1 MIAVLRSSWP
11 LLLGVLLLLLG
22 NGMQGTVLGLRGS
35 MEGYDAPTMSWVMSA
50 YFAGFLIGARLTPR
64 MIRRVGHVRVF
75 AALGAVIAAAFITYA
90 EAVSP
95 LAWMGLRFIVGFCFC
110 GVYVTAES
118 WLNEAATNENR
129 GKALSLYMI
138 AQMLGIIA
146 AQGIVTLADPGGHR
160 LFVIMSALVS
170 LSFLPILLTAGPAP
184 AYRFAAPMTLRTL
197 FRISPLG
204 CVGTFLLGAIY
215 AGLFSMPA
223 VWGAERGLSTGQ
235 TAAFV
240 ASIYVGGLIALY
252 PLGWLSDRMERRLLI
267 LGLAVAGASAGIIA
281 LPLLDRFAVVL
292 GLGALLGAVTNPLY
306 SLLIAY
312 TNDFLSREDM
322 PAASGGLQL
331 LNGMGAI
338 LGTLTLGG
346 LMGRFGPD
354 AFFALETALFAV
366 LAGYALWRATRRAAP
381 PAAPHTPV
389 TAQAS
394 PVAMESAARTGR

>member
-75 AALGAVIAAAFITYA
+75 AALGAVIAAAFVTYA

-95 LAWMGLRFIVGFCFC
+95 LAWMGLRFVVGFCFC

-118 WLNEAATNENR
+118 WLNEAATNESR

-138 AQMLGIIA
+138 AQMLGIIS
-146 AQGIVTLADPGGHR
+146 AQGIVALADPGGHR
-160 LFVIMSALVS
+160 LFVVMSVLVS
-170 LSFLPILLTAGPAP
+170 LSFLPILLSAGTAP

-204 CVGTFLLGAIY
+204 CVGTLLLGGIY

-223 VWGAERGLSTGQ
+223 VWGAERGLTTDQ

-267 LGLAVAGASAGIIA
+267 LALAAVGASAAILA
-281 LPLLDRFAVVL
+281 LPLLDRFGVVL
-292 GLGALLGAVTNPLY
+292 ALGAVLGAVTNPLY

-331 LNGMGAI
+331 MNGAGAI
-338 LGTLTLGG
+338 LGTLALGA

-354 AFFALETALFAV
+354 AFFALEAALFAV
-366 LAGYALWRATRRAAP
+366 LAGYALWRATRRAAR
-381 PAAPHTPV
+381 
-389 TAQAS
+389 S
-394 PVAMESAARTGR
+394 GR